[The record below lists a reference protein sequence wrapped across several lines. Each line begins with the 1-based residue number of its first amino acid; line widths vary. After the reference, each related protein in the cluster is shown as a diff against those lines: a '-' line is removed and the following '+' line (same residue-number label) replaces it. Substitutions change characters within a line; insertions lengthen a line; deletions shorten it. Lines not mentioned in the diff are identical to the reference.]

1 LSAQKTEKELAYLKD
16 LYVAPDWGERVAELF
31 DENVKLI
38 AEGRMLYV
46 EANTGGHALSIQE
59 KLSDKVEFICVD
71 ESEEFVEIALAKAN
85 VMKREINFQ
94 QGFVDF
100 LSFRDE
106 EFDLVIGD
114 GSFVRPN
121 RISNMIEEM
130 TRVAKEGATVA
141 LVLPTASSFGEFFSI
156 FWEALLN
163 ADELEHSIDVENF
176 ITELPTVSDIEDLAR
191 SHGLS
196 EINSI
201 VKKEEFDFESGK
213 EFLETPLVADFL
225 LPVWFETLPQE
236 SHEKVK
242 AEIIRV
248 IDESRDEM
256 DFALTVKAT
265 LIVGKKK

>member
-1 LSAQKTEKELAYLKD
+1 MSGQKTEKELAYLKD
-16 LYVAPDWGERVAELF
+16 LYVAPDWGERFAELF

-38 AEGRMLYV
+38 NEGRMLYV
-46 EANTGGHALSIQE
+46 EASTGGHALAIQE

-71 ESEEFVEIALAKAN
+71 EREEFVEIALAKAN
-85 VMKREINFQ
+85 VMKRDINFQ

-114 GSFVRPN
+114 GSFIRPN
-121 RISNMIEEM
+121 RISNMIAEM
-130 TRVAKEGATVA
+130 TRVAKEDATVA
-141 LVLPTASSFGEFFSI
+141 LTLPTASSFGEFFSI

-163 ADELEHSIDVENF
+163 ADELEHGIDVENF
-176 ITELPTVSDIEDLAR
+176 ISGLPTVSDIEDLAK

-196 EINSI
+196 EVNTT
-201 VKKEEFDFESGK
+201 VRKEEFDFESGK
-213 EFLETPLVADFL
+213 EFLDAPLVADFL
-225 LPVWFETLPQE
+225 LPVWFELLPQE
-236 SHEKVK
+236 SHERVK
-242 AEIIRV
+242 REIIRV

-265 LIVGKKK
+265 LVTGKKK